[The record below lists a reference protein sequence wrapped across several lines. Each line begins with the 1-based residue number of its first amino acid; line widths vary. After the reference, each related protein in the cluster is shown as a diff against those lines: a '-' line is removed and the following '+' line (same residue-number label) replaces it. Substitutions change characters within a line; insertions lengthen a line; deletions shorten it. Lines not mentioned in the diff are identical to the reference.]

1 MKKKIAYAMFT
12 GCMIVA
18 AFTFGRC
25 TKGNS
30 AAAKAVNEHNEVTG
44 TTWSDMYIEQ
54 DAPEIIDWNS
64 DGYELSM
71 TLSDGS
77 EIYAYKKENV
87 DYPNDYLDLNEVND
101 WEVTESGLMLY
112 TKSGDEYWFTRN
124 AN

>member
-1 MKKKIAYAMFT
+1 MKKKIAYAMCT
-12 GCMIVA
+12 GCMIIA
-18 AFTFGRC
+18 AFTLGRC
-25 TKGNS
+25 TKGNTS
-30 AAAKAVNEHNEVTG
+30 EKATYVT
-44 TTWSDMYIEQ
+44 WADMYCEQ
-54 DAPEIIDWNS
+54 DEPEIVSWNS

-71 TLSDGS
+71 ALSDGS

-101 WEVTESGLMLY
+101 WEVTDTGLMLY